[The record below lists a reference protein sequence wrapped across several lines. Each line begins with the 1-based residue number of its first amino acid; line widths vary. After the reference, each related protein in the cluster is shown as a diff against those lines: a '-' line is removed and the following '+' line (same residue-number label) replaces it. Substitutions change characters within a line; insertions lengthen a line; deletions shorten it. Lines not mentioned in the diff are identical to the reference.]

1 MLGTRLCSSGMTRG
15 GLRQLNLPSVSSSA
29 STEAWHAG
37 IYHHWRCGQGEEGEE
52 LLARVGRQMLQL
64 DF

>member
-1 MLGTRLCSSGMTRG
+1 MTRG